1 VSGTIPGRGVKCFV
15 EVGTRPLPSLMWR
28 LLIDCWLNDEGG
40 VFIWMRARATAASA
54 GYTTTLHCTLLLFL
68 GAFVGAHSLVYRVA
82 LQAVELLPSTSLS
95 AYTSKLEAKG

>member
-1 VSGTIPGRGVKCFV
+1 VLLKLGHS
-15 EVGTRPLPSLMWR
+15 PLPSLMWR

-68 GAFVGAHSLVYRVA
+68 GTFVGVHGLVYRVA
-82 LQAVELLPSTSLS
+82 LQAVELLPNTSLR